1 MGRCSRTVISPQIME
16 LLGRR
21 WWGRYPCCSLLRAP
35 HQSEWL
41 FPERTAAHGESVLG
55 QVYHEGWWPMEKKKL
70 CSGGRL
76 WWRSSWRG
84 ELLQIDHNALFSPFS
99 LFQLG
104 GGRGLG
110 NEGTMFSLGKRGMEE
125 SWCSPCCSPSS
136 SNWKVI
142 QLIFPELAYLPVR
155 AISLSFSQWAF
166 PSYFLILFI
175 WRMREQLGSH
185 QASSPDQLNTQEF

>member
-1 MGRCSRTVISPQIME
+1 MVGQISMLQPVEGPTSEWVVISWKDCSP
-16 LLGRR
+16 
-21 WWGRYPCCSLLRAP
+21 WGVCIGAGLSWRMVAN
-35 HQSEWL
+35 
-41 FPERTAAHGESVLG
+41 G
-55 QVYHEGWWPMEKKKL
+55 KKPL
-70 CSGGRL
+70 YSGGRL

-185 QASSPDQLNTQEF
+185 QASSPGQLNTQEF

>member
-1 MGRCSRTVISPQIME
+1 MVEQI
-16 LLGRR
+16 
-21 WWGRYPCCSLLRAP
+21 
-35 HQSEWL
+35 
-41 FPERTAAHGESVLG
+41 SVLQPIDG
-55 QVYHEGWWPMEKKKL
+55 PTSQWVDISWKDCCPWGVSIGAGLSWRMVASGKKKQTTL
-70 CSGGRL
+70 YCGGRW

-84 ELLQIDHNALFSPFS
+84 ELLQIDHNALFPP

-104 GGRGLG
+104 RGRGLG
-110 NEGTMFSLGKRGMEE
+110 NEGVMFSLGKRGTEG

-142 QLIFPELAYLPVR
+142 QLIFPELSLFACDSNRR

-175 WRMREQLGSH
+175 WGRGMREQLGSH
-185 QASSPDQLNTQEF
+185 QASSLGQLTT